1 MTLDAVTFGPNAEEL
16 SFRGFF
22 CSYVLSDQY
31 LDREYQAATIVIN
44 GLLFGYLHS
53 GNSLV
58 PLAYY
63 TLFGMV
69 LGTIYL
75 LSKHDIRVNSVTHM
89 LANLGIL
96 WLVPS

>member
-1 MTLDAVTFGPNAEEL
+1 MTLDAVIFGPIAEEL

-22 CSYVLSDQY
+22 FSYVLSDQY

-69 LGTIYL
+69 LGTTYL
-75 LSKHDIRVNSVTHM
+75 LSKRDIRTHM